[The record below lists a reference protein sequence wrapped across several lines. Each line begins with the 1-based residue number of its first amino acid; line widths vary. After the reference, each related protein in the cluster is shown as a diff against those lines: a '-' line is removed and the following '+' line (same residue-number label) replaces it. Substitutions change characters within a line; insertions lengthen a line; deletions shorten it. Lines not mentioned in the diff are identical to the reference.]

1 MTVSHFAILERE
13 ENGWVHLV
21 LTGELDVASAST
33 LSDRLSQLAAH
44 KAAVRLDLSRLE
56 FIDCT
61 GLHAVTRAIDDAQS
75 NGWRL
80 QIDRH
85 INQHVARLL
94 ELARFERLIAGYD
107 SDGG

>member
-1 MTVSHFAILERE
+1 MTVPHFEILERE
-13 ENGWVHLV
+13 EHGWVHLV
-21 LTGELDVASAST
+21 LTGDLDVASASA
-33 LSDRLSQLAAH
+33 LGDCLSQLAAR

-61 GLHAVTRAIDDAQS
+61 GLHALIRAIDDAQS

-85 INQHVARLL
+85 VTHQVARLL
-94 ELARFERLIAGYD
+94 ELVHFERLIPGYD
-107 SDGG
+107 SDGR